1 MRENPDAR
9 QVKLA
14 DKASRDVSLL
24 KKQKRDALEKGDAAL
39 VRNIEKQLESRIGYY
54 NKQLGASER

>member
-1 MRENPDAR
+1 M
-9 QVKLA
+9 
-14 DKASRDVSLL
+14 SLL